1 MVLPAVRDLVQHCT
15 GTLGPNGEAA
25 LNDDQS
31 ATLERKSRLHPASL
45 NSQKNWVTQDWDN
58 FIHTTVLRKGDGGP
72 QNGRG
77 MIGERILGFRT

>member
-1 MVLPAVRDLVQHCT
+1 MVLPAVHNLVQHCT

-45 NSQKNWVTQDWDN
+45 NSQENWMTQDWDN
-58 FIHTTVLRKGDGGP
+58 FIHTTVY
-72 QNGRG
+72 
-77 MIGERILGFRT
+77 